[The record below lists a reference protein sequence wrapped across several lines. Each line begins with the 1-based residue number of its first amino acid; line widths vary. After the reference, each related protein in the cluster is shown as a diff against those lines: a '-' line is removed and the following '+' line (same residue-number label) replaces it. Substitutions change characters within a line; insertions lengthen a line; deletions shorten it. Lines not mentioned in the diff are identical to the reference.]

1 MADTAV
7 SSSPRELAQAP
18 SEDPLDRPDFDVT
31 AYVNRL
37 FPTEESLSGLDP
49 LVASLQHR
57 ISRVDAGILASVRQ
71 QSRVG
76 GRARADL
83 AAARADVA
91 ALCARVAAIRSQAA
105 ASEALVQHICRD
117 IRRLDAA
124 KRHLTAT
131 ISSLRRLGM
140 LMAALD
146 ALQAAVERGDYAEA
160 GNLLEAVQALAAH
173 FAAYA
178 HVPRVAELRGRLGAL
193 EASARGRALRE
204 FEALGEALPPPAT
217 LERLRACCG
226 LVAALGYQVRDEL
239 IDAVCRRETG
249 VYTQIFGITGETA
262 RLERTVNRYKWLL
275 KRLDARREVWAVF
288 PPAWHVTQLLC
299 VMFCNITKT
308 ALAEILDLK
317 SGELESQVD
326 ALVKAV
332 EATNIF
338 EAEMARR
345 FEPPPPAGG
354 GGAERAPSPG
364 PRARSEDDGMRDD
377 AAPAREVRERYERAA
392 LERRAAAERGASP
405 DRVAA
410 REDAASAAVARTRFR
425 GAISPV
431 FAPYLGA
438 YVAAVER
445 DLAWGLDRMLAGES
459 WEALAPGTPLLRS
472 ADELVEAVRGELR
485 DCCARVGRGAVL
497 RDLARAFARTYSAYA
512 ARLLAR
518 VPRVA
523 GGGGSGGSTIAVA
536 RPGPP
541 PTAVDGQAPGEAARL
556 ALILATA
563 ERCGEMVAQLARAVA
578 NRLEPPDLAA
588 GLEAE
593 LEAGPGADFAALVAA
608 CHAALVAGVE
618 ARLDAAL
625 AAAARLDWAAMD
637 GAGDQSEYVG
647 TARGALLE
655 AGAALGP
662 VLPPN
667 HLRFFADKLLAAFAR
682 RLADNVFRARRY
694 SEMGS
699 QQARLDVE
707 VIKHAFVDM
716 AREGGMESAALA
728 AYAQAVGVELGRAQ
742 SVLKVVG
749 APREALVDTFF
760 ELMPDASPSEFQRIV
775 DLKGLRRTEL
785 QSVLEEFNR
794 RLGRAHFPA
803 PTEEAAASASVPA
816 DNDGVLGIARRT
828 ITFGQLGAGE
838 RGGGATPGRTAQEMA
853 ARFKLNPNVQ
863 AARASAAAASDSM
876 RETMGRTLG
885 AMKSLRFMQREG

>member
-31 AYVNRL
+31 AYINRL

-178 HVPRVAELRGRLGAL
+178 H
-193 EASARGRALRE
+193 
-204 FEALGEALPPPAT
+204 
-217 LERLRACCG
+217 RLRACCG

-317 SGELESQVD
+317 
-326 ALVKAV
+326 
-332 EATNIF
+332 
-338 EAEMARR
+338 
-345 FEPPPPAGG
+345 
-354 GGAERAPSPG
+354 
-364 PRARSEDDGMRDD
+364 
-377 AAPAREVRERYERAA
+377 
-392 LERRAAAERGASP
+392 
-405 DRVAA
+405 
-410 REDAASAAVARTRFR
+410 
-425 GAISPV
+425 
-431 FAPYLGA
+431 
-438 YVAAVER
+438 
-445 DLAWGLDRMLAGES
+445 
-459 WEALAPGTPLLRS
+459 
-472 ADELVEAVRGELR
+472 
-485 DCCARVGRGAVL
+485 
-497 RDLARAFARTYSAYA
+497 
-512 ARLLAR
+512 
-518 VPRVA
+518 
-523 GGGGSGGSTIAVA
+523 
-536 RPGPP
+536 
-541 PTAVDGQAPGEAARL
+541 
-556 ALILATA
+556 
-563 ERCGEMVAQLARAVA
+563 
-578 NRLEPPDLAA
+578 
-588 GLEAE
+588 
-593 LEAGPGADFAALVAA
+593 
-608 CHAALVAGVE
+608 
-618 ARLDAAL
+618 
-625 AAAARLDWAAMD
+625 
-637 GAGDQSEYVG
+637 
-647 TARGALLE
+647 
-655 AGAALGP
+655 
-662 VLPPN
+662 
-667 HLRFFADKLLAAFAR
+667 
-682 RLADNVFRARRY
+682 
-694 SEMGS
+694 
-699 QQARLDVE
+699 
-707 VIKHAFVDM
+707 
-716 AREGGMESAALA
+716 
-728 AYAQAVGVELGRAQ
+728 AVGVELGRAQ

-760 ELMPDASPSEFQRIV
+760 ELMPEALPSEFQRIV

-853 ARFKLNPNVQ
+853 ARFK
-863 AARASAAAASDSM
+863 
-876 RETMGRTLG
+876 
-885 AMKSLRFMQREG
+885 

>member
-31 AYVNRL
+31 AYINRL

-193 EASARGRALRE
+193 ETSARGRALRE

-317 SGELESQVD
+317 
-326 ALVKAV
+326 
-332 EATNIF
+332 
-338 EAEMARR
+338 
-345 FEPPPPAGG
+345 
-354 GGAERAPSPG
+354 
-364 PRARSEDDGMRDD
+364 
-377 AAPAREVRERYERAA
+377 
-392 LERRAAAERGASP
+392 
-405 DRVAA
+405 
-410 REDAASAAVARTRFR
+410 
-425 GAISPV
+425 
-431 FAPYLGA
+431 
-438 YVAAVER
+438 
-445 DLAWGLDRMLAGES
+445 
-459 WEALAPGTPLLRS
+459 
-472 ADELVEAVRGELR
+472 
-485 DCCARVGRGAVL
+485 
-497 RDLARAFARTYSAYA
+497 
-512 ARLLAR
+512 
-518 VPRVA
+518 
-523 GGGGSGGSTIAVA
+523 
-536 RPGPP
+536 
-541 PTAVDGQAPGEAARL
+541 
-556 ALILATA
+556 
-563 ERCGEMVAQLARAVA
+563 
-578 NRLEPPDLAA
+578 
-588 GLEAE
+588 
-593 LEAGPGADFAALVAA
+593 
-608 CHAALVAGVE
+608 
-618 ARLDAAL
+618 
-625 AAAARLDWAAMD
+625 
-637 GAGDQSEYVG
+637 
-647 TARGALLE
+647 
-655 AGAALGP
+655 
-662 VLPPN
+662 
-667 HLRFFADKLLAAFAR
+667 
-682 RLADNVFRARRY
+682 
-694 SEMGS
+694 
-699 QQARLDVE
+699 
-707 VIKHAFVDM
+707 
-716 AREGGMESAALA
+716 
-728 AYAQAVGVELGRAQ
+728 AVGVELGRAQ

-760 ELMPDASPSEFQRIV
+760 ELMPDALPSEFQRIV